1 MNAASQSHHF
11 AALKTWDKPVHFIW
25 GCVDRVFTEAWGR
38 EWAAE
43 MNASFDAISD
53 ANHFLQNSH
62 GVKVV
67 EHMLARINQ

>member
-1 MNAASQSHHF
+1 M
-11 AALKTWDKPVHFIW
+11 HFIW

-62 GVKVV
+62 GAKVV